1 MSFEHPDGE
10 SSERVFDAQ
19 PWRQVAALARRSLVS
34 TYRQPTVWFPG
45 MFFPLV
51 IAAVNSGSLERSTA
65 LPGFPHVDSYLQFV
79 LPATVIQGVLFGGIV
94 AGTDVALDVQDG
106 FFDRLLTSPVSR
118 TSIVVGRLVG
128 AAALGLLQ
136 AIIFVVVFWVSFGVR
151 IPGGA
156 AAVSVL
162 AVMAVFLAVAVGGFA
177 AAVGLRTGQQEAVQN
192 SFPLVFIVLFM
203 SSAFFPAELMS
214 GWFGAMARNNP
225 LTWMLDAVRSVLVDG
240 FSADDALVAC
250 GIALAAAK
258 VAVVVSLRQLAWRL
272 RVAP

>member
-1 MSFEHPDGE
+1 MSSQQADTPTEE
-10 SSERVFDAQ
+10 RLSEAQ
-19 PWRQVAALARRSLVS
+19 ALRQVAALARRSLVS
-34 TYRQPTVWFPG
+34 TYRQPALWFPG
-45 MFFPLV
+45 LFFPLV
-51 IAAVNSGSLERSTA
+51 IAAVNSGSLERSTG
-65 LPGFPHVDSYLQFV
+65 LPGFPDVDSYLQFV
-79 LPATVIQGVLFGGIV
+79 LPATVIQGVLFGGIL

-128 AAALGLLQ
+128 SAVLGLLQ
-136 AIIFVVVFWVSFGVR
+136 SIIFVVVFSIFGVR
-151 IPGGA
+151 IPGGL

-162 AVMAVFLAVAVGGFA
+162 AVTAVLLAVAVGGLA

-203 SSAFFPAELMS
+203 SSAFFPAQLMS

-225 LTWMLDAVRSVLVDG
+225 LTWMIDAVRSVVVDG
-240 FSADDALVAC
+240 FAVDDAFVAF
-250 GIALAAAK
+250 GVALCAAVA
-258 VAVVVSLRQLAWRL
+258 AVVVALRQLAWRL